1 MKIVDWY
8 ILKKY
13 LITYISI
20 QILFVPIAIVVNLAD
35 NIDKILS
42 NNVPFNEVLEY
53 YYNFT
58 IYFSNSLLPL
68 FLFLS
73 VIWFTSKLAS
83 NSEIIAMYSSGFS
96 LKKLIKP
103 YLIGS
108 LMIAFVAL
116 VLGIFIVPDAS
127 KDFNEFSYKY
137 LKGSR
142 KSIDDKNIFRKIND
156 NEYIYLTQFNVKN
169 NIGTNFTLEHFQEN
183 KLKFKIS
190 ASNIRFLKKDSVY
203 RLTNYVKRTITDS
216 IDIIESKRSLDT
228 LFEFKLS
235 DLTPLNYIAET
246 LNYFDLVEF
255 INQEKLRGS
264 SNIGRYQVVKYK
276 KWSIPFSIF
285 ILTIIAFSVSSVK
298 RRGGAGVNLAFGISV
313 AMTYVFFDKVF
324 GVLAQQSDF
333 SPIIAVWFPNFVFGS
348 LAIYLF
354 FSFYSRIYCNFRRI
368 NYNLINSISMA

>member
-20 QILFVPIAIVVNLAD
+20 QILFIPIAIVVNLAD

-42 NNVPFNEVLEY
+42 NNVPFEEVVDY

-127 KDFNEFSYKY
+127 KNFNQFSYKY

-169 NIGTNFTLEHFQEN
+169 NIGTNFTLEHFEEN
-183 KLKFKIS
+183 KLQYKIS
-190 ASNIRFLKKDSVY
+190 ASNIRFIKKDSIY

-216 IDIIESKRSLDT
+216 IDIIDSERSLDT

-246 LNYFDLVEF
+246 LNYSELVDF
-255 INQEKLRGS
+255 INQEKARGS

-348 LAIYLF
+348 LAIYLL
-354 FSFYSRIYCNFRRI
+354 YKNANRQ
-368 NYNLINSISMA
+368 L

>member
-1 MKIVDWY
+1 MKIVNWY

-42 NNVPFNEVLEY
+42 NQVPFDEVLEY

-83 NSEIIAMYSSGFS
+83 NSEIIALYSSGFS
-96 LKKLIKP
+96 LKNLIKP

-108 LMIAFVAL
+108 VMIAFIAL
-116 VLGIFIVPDAS
+116 ILGIFIVPSAS

-137 LKGSR
+137 LKGSK
-142 KSIDDKNIFRKIND
+142 KSIDNKNIFRKIND
-156 NEYIYLTQFNVKN
+156 NEYIYLTHFNTKN
-169 NIGTNFTLEHFQEN
+169 NIGTNFTLEHFDGN
-183 KLKFKIS
+183 KLKFKIN
-190 ASNIRFLKKDSVY
+190 ASNIRYIKKDSTY
-203 RLTNYVKRTITDS
+203 RLTNYMKRTITDS
-216 IDIIESKRSLDT
+216 IDVISSKRRLDT
-228 LFEFKLS
+228 IFSFNFD

-246 LNYFDLVEF
+246 LNYSELVKF

-264 SNIGRYQVVKYK
+264 SK
-276 KWSIPFSIF
+276 KWSTPFSIF
-285 ILTIIAFSVSSVK
+285 ILTLIAFSVSSVK
-298 RRGGAGVNLAFGISV
+298 RRGGAGINLAFGISV

-348 LAIYLF
+348 LAIYLL
-354 FSFYSRIYCNFRRI
+354 YKNA
-368 NYNLINSISMA
+368 NK